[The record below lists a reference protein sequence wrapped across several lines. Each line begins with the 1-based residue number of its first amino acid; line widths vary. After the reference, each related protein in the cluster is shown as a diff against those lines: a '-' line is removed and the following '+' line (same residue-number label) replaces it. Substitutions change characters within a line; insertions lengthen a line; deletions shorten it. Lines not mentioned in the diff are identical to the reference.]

1 MFVAKTCWG
10 IERFKIWLIRA
21 IIRANSS
28 GASLPSSAPG
38 NSLSYL
44 QLSPNM
50 VTSPIPF
57 STMDG
62 FVSLVSND
70 VYLVADDAYHLP
82 PSDLMNLN
90 SPILQFRPF
99 TFFISLSDTVCVFGW
114 AINQKKLSLTL
125 SVRLSPEDNCSKK
138 RAGRLAETAH
148 FSTHHNTFSTRP
160 SLNFHMPLTI

>member
-44 QLSPNM
+44 QLSPNI

-99 TFFISLSDTVCVFGW
+99 TFFYFSFWHCVC
-114 AINQKKLSLTL
+114 
-125 SVRLSPEDNCSKK
+125 VRLSDQPKK
-138 RAGRLAETAH
+138 TFTHSLSASIARRQLLEKVGRPISRNGSFLHA
-148 FSTHHNTFSTRP
+148 P
-160 SLNFHMPLTI
+160 

>member
-99 TFFISLSDTVCVFGW
+99 TFFISLSDTVCV
-114 AINQKKLSLTL
+114 
-125 SVRLSPEDNCSKK
+125 RLSDQPKK
-138 RAGRLAETAH
+138 TFTHSLSASIARRQLLEKKGRSISRNGSFLHA
-148 FSTHHNTFSTRP
+148 P
-160 SLNFHMPLTI
+160 